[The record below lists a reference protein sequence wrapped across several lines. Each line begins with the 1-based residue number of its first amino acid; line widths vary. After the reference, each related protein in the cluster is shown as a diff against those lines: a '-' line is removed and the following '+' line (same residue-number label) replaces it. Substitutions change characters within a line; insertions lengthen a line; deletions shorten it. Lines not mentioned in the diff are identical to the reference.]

1 MAWTNQAILDT
12 LLGASAMLM
21 ILASIGGT
29 PSYNIIL
36 PLYLGLGLYT
46 RIPRALLVGLV
57 GLLVSVVAD
66 ICWLSISGKAVLS
79 SLHSNGPSL
88 YLSTAGFGVV
98 MTILNLLA
106 KVPMAWYT
114 YQCFT
119 ELGGLWVTAAGG
131 DAQPA
136 TEEYY
141 GMSAADG
148 NATKDGDQYQQ
159 GSDHQQD
166 AV

>member
-106 KVPMAWYT
+106 KVRATPWLVAEFGPRPPSMPRNSP
-114 YQCFT
+114 C
-119 ELGGLWVTAAGG
+119 AAPQRHTG
-131 DAQPA
+131 PH
-136 TEEYY
+136 
-141 GMSAADG
+141 GMV
-148 NATKDGDQYQQ
+148 
-159 GSDHQQD
+159 H
-166 AV
+166 VPVLH